1 MQYRS
6 LRYDGALPGRQL
18 RNFLTFM
25 PAKSVAR
32 SLARSTAPDQCPVA
46 RRLERGRRTPRTNMW
61 LCFGGF
67 PLDSLSLSIRPPPPP
82 PPPGPAPSRARGRA
96 AERARSPERERARAN
111 GRPPR
116 PPCLPASKL
125 HSPAAAVAG
134 QGEER
139 PETGCWVS

>member
-1 MQYRS
+1 
-6 LRYDGALPGRQL
+6 
-18 RNFLTFM
+18 
-25 PAKSVAR
+25 
-32 SLARSTAPDQCPVA
+32 
-46 RRLERGRRTPRTNMW
+46 MW

-82 PPPGPAPSRARGRA
+82 PPGPAPSARASGRA
-96 AERARSPERERARAN
+96 SEVPERERARARM
-111 GRPPR
+111 GGLRG
-116 PPCLPASKL
+116 LPASKL